1 MKFTAN
7 LSLLFTETDLI
18 NRFKAAKDNGFDAVE
33 IQFPYA
39 LRAETIAEQLHQQQ
53 LKLVLFNVDADDLL
67 QGGEGLACVPE
78 KIEQFQ
84 WAVQQTVEYAQILAP
99 DVINIL
105 PGRCFQTEKTSLYL
119 DTFKKNLHYALSQ
132 FAPLDIKTV
141 FEAINSYDM
150 PGFII
155 NNGRQMLDVINHV
168 NHPDLYMQY
177 DIYHMVRMG
186 EDCLHFIPT
195 HAEKI
200 GHIQFADV
208 PGRGQ
213 PGSGTINFEQLF
225 SVIENSNYQGYLGAE
240 YTPTDNSH
248 KSLTWLKQ
256 YKTPR

>member
-7 LSLLFTETDLI
+7 LSLLFNETNLI
-18 NRFKAAKDNGFDAVE
+18 NRFKAAKDHGFDAVE
-33 IQFPYA
+33 IQFPYS
-39 LRAETIAEQLHQQQ
+39 LPAETIAEQLYQQQ

-78 KIEQFQ
+78 KIDQFQ
-84 WAVQQTVEYAQILAP
+84 QAVQQTVEYAKILTP
-99 DVINIL
+99 DAINIL
-105 PGRCFQTEKTSLYL
+105 PGRCFQAEKNALYL
-119 DTFKKNLHYALSQ
+119 ETFKQNLHYALNQ
-132 FAPLDIKTV
+132 FAALDIKTV

-155 NNGRQMLDVINHV
+155 NNGRQMLDVINQF

-186 EDCLHFIPT
+186 EDCLHFIPA
-195 HAEKI
+195 HAKKI

-213 PGSGTINFEQLF
+213 PGSGSINFEQLF
-225 SVIENSNYQGYLGAE
+225 SVIEKSDYCGYLGAE
-240 YTPTDNSH
+240 YNPTDASAD
-248 KSLTWLKQ
+248 SLTWLKQ
-256 YKTPR
+256 YKFPR